1 MADEISRDD
10 ESSIP
15 LSVVETS
22 FVSTRLSWSRSSMVF
37 SREMEKRSSF
47 QTTMKSRVLSSR
59 VASEIILVNSFR
71 VPAVSMNLA
80 ETVRP
85 FAWQYSWQAVSSHV
99 HPEPA
104 DSQNVGPGRSQRA
117 HENLNRPRSRV

>member
-1 MADEISRDD
+1 M
-10 ESSIP
+10 P

-22 FVSTRLSWSRSSMVF
+22 LVPARLSLSRSSMVS
-37 SREMEKRSSF
+37 SRDMEKRLSF

-71 VPAVSMNLA
+71 VPAVSMNVA

-85 FAWQYSWQAVSSHV
+85 LARQYSRQAVSWSSLEMMLPMV
-99 HPEPA
+99 VRGSLA
-104 DSQNVGPGRSQRA
+104 
-117 HENLNRPRSRV
+117 